1 VILLNEDNLKK
12 AFQMLDKDG
21 NGKLSTKELRETFAS
36 GSFKVDGEELDDTFW
51 EDMIKECD
59 SNGDGQVDFDEF
71 KTCMNKMLTNEEQIR
86 QSQFRTARPIK

>member
-21 NGKLSTKELRETFAS
+21 NGKLGTRELRETFAS

-71 KTCMNKMLTNEEQIR
+71 KNCMNSMLTNE
-86 QSQFRTARPIK
+86 